1 MLRAAHLTRSQP
13 AAWNLTLVSRRWQ
26 KTPASPGTGTTAS
39 IKSTP
44 GSTSTQYA
52 TNNPTSS
59 FKSQTA
65 SSRPSTDGPIDRT
78 NNPLKTSTI
87 PPATIPPLSSKTY
100 SSSPPPPP
108 FSAEPIGS
116 SGSGGAGGAIKGL
129 VYGLALGLTAT
140 LAYAEYE
147 NGSFRRRL
155 EATVPLSS
163 TVLGGL
169 DQVIDPV
176 FGRQKKLST
185 QVAEKLPDL
194 SYVKEKVAEKDPIKK
209 LGEQVKTT
217 TNAVRDKLPDKA
229 QLQKAGEQ
237 VKDAVGHATDQVK
250 GAVTAVRDALP
261 DTKSIKTNIAHA
273 KEQVGDAAHV
283 VKETIKDAL
292 PSAKGQSGEPSGK
305 VADPMFREEA
315 GETALPPPIPQDKY
329 KKYVCLTVSPSTPYF
344 SSLDS
349 ARSSANCSRLY
360 RRRWTMRSK
369 QPASTLRT

>member
-13 AAWNLTLVSRRWQ
+13 AAWNLSLVSRRWQ

-100 SSSPPPPP
+100 SSPPPPP

-169 DQVIDPV
+169 DQVINPA

-194 SYVKEKVAEKDPIKK
+194 SYVKEKLAEKDPIKK
-209 LGEQVKTT
+209 LGEQMKTT
-217 TNAVRDKLPDKA
+217 TNAVRDKLPDKV
-229 QLQKAGEQ
+229 QIQKAGEQ
-237 VKDAVGHATDQVK
+237 AKDAVSHASDKLTDPKKVKDAVGHATDQVK
-250 GAVTAVRDALP
+250 GAVAAVRDALP
-261 DTKSIKTNIAHA
+261 DTKSIKTNLAHA
-273 KEQVGDAAHV
+273 KEQVGDAAHARQRNDQRRS
-283 VKETIKDAL
+283 TISQRSIRRAVR
-292 PSAKGQSGEPSGK
+292 QSGRSDVSRRSG
-305 VADPMFREEA
+305 
-315 GETALPPPIPQDKY
+315 
-329 KKYVCLTVSPSTPYF
+329 
-344 SSLDS
+344 
-349 ARSSANCSRLY
+349 
-360 RRRWTMRSK
+360 
-369 QPASTLRT
+369 